1 MVARRAAQTLH
12 VFVASVSSRRR
23 LSLAVVRSYPVASS
37 DGRYGG
43 NKAHLQHSI
52 SSRHCTEAEQRGE
65 IAIAILLVPGYDT
78 CVISLKYKASSL
90 LPIVPSAFALR
101 HPSSR
106 QTQTGASNDIF
117 FTDMQ
122 QKPIASEDLI
132 RLQSSTHS
140 GCSTTNT
147 RSKISSK
154 FNPPTGRM

>member
-37 DGRYGG
+37 DGRHGG

-65 IAIAILLVPGYDT
+65 IAIAILLVT